1 MRSLFLRIFIFYWI
15 ATGLV
20 LGIAVSTTIWVA
32 VERLRAFEEL
42 DPASLTQSASAA
54 LAHGGRDGLLRWTG
68 SENDAIAA
76 PNIYMI
82 DQYGHDLLGRT
93 VNPILFRRS
102 KMAVAALRAGKNWSR
117 APRFAAMISD
127 PNGGTFLLVVTE
139 AASGP
144 LAALGNLRV
153 FALFM
158 VAAFGVVGMVCWVV
172 ARTISRPVV
181 RLQASARALA
191 NGDLTTRVGPE
202 ITHRGD
208 ELGDLARDFDLMAEK
223 LRLMM
228 ASKEMLMRDLSHEL
242 RSPLARLRVALGLA
256 RAQGMTTEIQFSRIE
271 REAERMD
278 GLIGQLLRLSRLMN
292 VELRPELAAV
302 DLSGLV
308 HEIVDDARLEA
319 MGSHKSIEWHDPGE
333 LRVLADGEMLRHA
346 IENVLRNA
354 LRFSPEDGLISVIL
368 TRAGDQAVLLVQDQ
382 GPGVSEAELARIFE
396 PFYRAQSSEGTGVGL
411 AITAR
416 VMALHHGTVV
426 ARNRDSE
433 GLEVEFRLKAMV
445 APLVSFKSKE

>member
-1 MRSLFLRIFIFYWI
+1 MRSLFFRIFMFYWL

-42 DPASLTQSASAA
+42 DPTSLTGSAA
-54 LAHGGRDGLLRWTG
+54 AALTHGGRAGLLGWTR
-68 SENDAIAA
+68 SQNDAIAA

-93 VNPILFRRS
+93 VNPILLRRS
-102 KMAVAALRAGKNWSR
+102 KMAVAALRAGRNWTR
-117 APRFAAMISD
+117 GPRFAAIISD
-127 PNGGTFLLVVTE
+127 PTAGSFMLVVTE
-139 AASGP
+139 AAQGP

-158 VAAFGVVGMVCWVV
+158 VTAFGVVGVVCWAV

-191 NGDLTTRVGPE
+191 NGDLGTRVGPE
-202 ITHRGD
+202 ITSRGD

-292 VELRPELAAV
+292 VEMRPELAAI
-302 DLSGLV
+302 DLSVLV

-319 MGSHKSIEWHDPGE
+319 MGSQKSIEWHDPGE
-333 LRVLADGEMLRHA
+333 LRVLADGEMIRHA

-354 LRFSPEDGLISVIL
+354 LRFSPDDGVISVIL
-368 TRAGDQAVLLVQDQ
+368 TRAADQAVLLVQDQ
-382 GPGVSEAELARIFE
+382 GPGVPEAELSRIFE
-396 PFYRAQSSEGTGVGL
+396 PFYRAQNSEGTGVGL

-416 VMALHHGTVV
+416 VMALHQGTVV

-433 GLEVEFRLKAMV
+433 GLEVEFRMKALV
-445 APLVSFKSKE
+445 APQVSFKNKE